1 MKHGFLAGVACTL
14 LVMGLVS
21 TAGATSGKVQKEIE
35 YRNIQVSLDGKVLDL
50 RDAKGNTVEPFMF
63 GGTNYI
69 PARALAESL
78 GLNVAWDGATSTVVL
93 THPAE
98 TAPAETVV
106 VPTETP
112 ATTTQQTSTEEQQ
125 LYRTKSGKH
134 YHADPNCNGGTYIPT
149 TLSEALSLGLTP
161 CDKCIG

>member
-98 TAPAETVV
+98 TAP
-106 VPTETP
+106 TETP
-112 ATTTQQTSTEEQQ
+112 AATTKQTGAEEQQ
-125 LYRTKSGKH
+125 IYITDYGKH
-134 YHADPNCNGGTYIPT
+134 YHIDPNCNGGHYYAATM
-149 TLSEALSLGLTP
+149 SEALRRGLTP
-161 CDKCIG
+161 CTKCIG